1 MNIQHLDSAPLSR
14 NLRLP
19 QVQAVEEECAAEP
32 RDTVQIHRGEQAAR
46 YTNNLVLHLGVS
58 DAPAVMSIAANY
70 GVLPPSMNGV
80 LAVFNTIN
88 TATGI
93 IAIAADIRET
103 RGTFKNPKATRL
115 DRSMDM
121 VHLLAGD
128 VVSTAASMLPLVTS
142 LQNPIAMTA
151 FVGGQLL
158 GVALDTSKTV
168 YDFKRKGQQSAA

>member
-1 MNIQHLDSAPLSR
+1 MQIQHLDAVNLTR
-14 NLRLP
+14 NLNIRA
-19 QVQAVEEECAAEP
+19 QEASVEEAVAEP
-32 RDTVQIHRGEQAAR
+32 QDTVHIHRGEQAAR
-46 YTNNLVLHLGVS
+46 YTNNLILHLGVS

-80 LAVFNTIN
+80 LAVFNTLN
-88 TATGI
+88 TATGV

-103 RGTFKNPKATRL
+103 RGTFKNPKATKL
-115 DRSMDM
+115 DRTMDM

>member
-1 MNIQHLDSAPLSR
+1 MNIQHLDTAHFSR
-14 NLRLP
+14 GLNLRAQEAP
-19 QVQAVEEECAAEP
+19 SEEAVAEP
-32 RDTVQIHRGEQAAR
+32 QDTVVIHRGEQAAR

-58 DAPAVMSIAANY
+58 DAPAIMSIAANY

-80 LAVFNTIN
+80 LAVFNTLN
-88 TATGI
+88 TATGV

-103 RGTFKNPKATRL
+103 RGTFKNPKATKL
-115 DRSMDM
+115 DRTMDM

>member
-1 MNIQHLDSAPLSR
+1 MNIQHLDSVPISRQLTTRPLVSAEESVPE
-14 NLRLP
+14 P
-19 QVQAVEEECAAEP
+19 Q
-32 RDTVQIHRGEQAAR
+32 DTVHIHRGEQAAR
-46 YTNNLVLHLGVS
+46 YTNNLLLHLGVS

-88 TATGI
+88 TATGV

-103 RGTFKNPKATRL
+103 TKTYKNPNATKL
-115 DRSMDM
+115 DRRMDM

-128 VVSTAASMLPLVTS
+128 VVSTAASMVPLFTS

-158 GVALDTSKTV
+158 GVALDTTKTV
-168 YDFKRKGQQSAA
+168 YDFKRKGQQSAS